1 MKNSKAK
8 NVRNFNGLYDA
19 RQQSDKLR
27 DMQEKYRIGEGKK
40 DRIQSL
46 NTSIQF
52 QKYMTDGVTDNS
64 IMQTGQA
71 FFSNKSN
78 HLAYQNINNQQ
89 YIKFTDKNLPPLGS

>member
-1 MKNSKAK
+1 MRSQRMKNSKAK

-52 QKYMTDGVTDNS
+52 QKYMTD
-64 IMQTGQA
+64 
-71 FFSNKSN
+71 
-78 HLAYQNINNQQ
+78 
-89 YIKFTDKNLPPLGS
+89 

>member
-8 NVRNFNGLYDA
+8 NVRNFHGLYDA

-40 DRIQSL
+40 DRVHSL
-46 NTSIQF
+46 NASIQF
-52 QKYMTDGVTDNS
+52 QKYMTDGVTENS

-71 FFSNKSN
+71 FYSNKSN
-78 HLAYQNINNQQ
+78 HLAY
-89 YIKFTDKNLPPLGS
+89 